1 MDSVVSLEHVSKRYT
16 LGATRASVVSMITKS
31 VMGWVNKKST
41 PQATSEIL
49 WALKDINFDL
59 KKGEAVGLIGQNGAG
74 KSTLLKLLAS
84 ISRPTEGKITI
95 NGRLSA
101 LIELGSGFHRDLTGR
116 ENVYLNAAVL
126 GLKRE
131 EIKRRFDEIVDFA
144 ELDKFMDTPVKRYS
158 SGMLVRLGFAVAS
171 CIDPDILLVDEVLA
185 VGDASFR
192 QKCISRIKS
201 LQSNGTSIIFVSH
214 DLNMVQGICSSAIYM
229 NQGQIACRGVTRDV
243 IEVYEKDLHKERIR
257 KLALN
262 KKAERAIASDVSIL
276 SVDVLDTDGN
286 KVNEINSWQSAVVRI
301 RYSAH
306 KTIDPANVVIR
317 VLRSDGVTCFRVRTS
332 IDQYNMVLEE
342 GEGSISLCLDP
353 IQLAGG
359 AYYVIASIK
368 ADKDLVALDTT
379 ESDWFYVAGAPLS
392 STTEHGIYEPLRK
405 WEHTAENRV
414 PHS

>member
-16 LGATRASVVSMITKS
+16 LGATRSSVVSMLSKS
-31 VMGWVNKKST
+31 IAGWVNKKNT
-41 PQATSEIL
+41 PQTNEIL

-74 KSTLLKLLAS
+74 KSTMLKLLAS

-116 ENVYLNAAVL
+116 ENVFLNAAVL

-131 EIKRRFDEIVDFA
+131 EIKRRFDEIVEFA

-192 QKCISRIKS
+192 QKCIGRIKS

-229 NQGQIACRGVTRDV
+229 NQGQIACRGITRDV
-243 IEVYEKDLHKERIR
+243 IEVYERDLHKERIR

-262 KKAERAIASDVSIL
+262 KNVERAIASDVSIL
-276 SVDVLDTDGN
+276 SVDILDTDGN
-286 KVNEINSWQSAVVRI
+286 KINEMSSWEPAVVRI

-306 KTIDPANVVIR
+306 KAIDPANVVIR

-332 IDQYNMVLEE
+332 IDQYKMILEE
-342 GEGSISLCLDP
+342 GQGSISLCLDP

-359 AYYVIASIK
+359 AYYAIVSIK

-392 STTEHGIYEPLRK
+392 STLEHGIYEPIRK
-405 WEHTAENRV
+405 WEHTVENRV
-414 PHS
+414 PNA